1 MILWRTPLQNR
12 AIPEVS
18 CQARRIRN
26 TALILP
32 GKVLMGVRNILHLYN
47 IDMELKREFP
57 FYYCGQRYETWGT
70 VRGVPVILEK
80 HPLKRKT
87 EKCMEY

>member
-1 MILWRTPLQNR
+1 MANAP
-12 AIPEVS
+12 AKS
-18 CQARRIRN
+18 RN
-26 TALILP
+26 TRGELSSQADTEYGFNPARKSADGCKEHL
-32 GKVLMGVRNILHLYN
+32 NLYN